1 MIVLL
6 EDNEAWSLMMLMSA
20 IAIDNAE
27 LSNEGKEAIR
37 KWRTECREGS
47 ESLDKLAEAINV
59 GLNAHIDKKFL
70 RRVKSRGQRA
80 ETVRK

>member
-6 EDNEAWSLMMLMSA
+6 EESEAWSLMMLMSA
-20 IAIDNAE
+20 VAIDNAE

-37 KWRTECREGS
+37 KWRSDCREGS
-47 ESLDKLAEAINV
+47 DKLDKLTEAING
-59 GLNAHIDKKFL
+59 GLNSHIDKKFL
-70 RRVKSRGQRA
+70 RRVKTRGQRA